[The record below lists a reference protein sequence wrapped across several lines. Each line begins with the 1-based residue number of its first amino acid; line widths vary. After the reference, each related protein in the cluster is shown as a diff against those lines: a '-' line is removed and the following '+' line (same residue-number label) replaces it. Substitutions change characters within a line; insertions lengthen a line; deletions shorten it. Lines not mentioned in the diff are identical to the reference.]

1 MSGDIPANIPPP
13 DSLHLSS
20 ATGWL
25 QLGNPGEALADLAK
39 VSAEHRGHHEVLHL
53 EWHIHARNKDWE
65 RCAEIGGTMV
75 DLHPDDPSGWINQAN
90 ALFYLKR
97 GREAFDRLEPIRSRF
112 PKNEAIPYNLSCY
125 ACQFGDLML
134 ALHWFQAA
142 EEVGDPE
149 KIREV
154 ALMDPD
160 LEPIWDQIKD

>member
-1 MSGDIPANIPPP
+1 MSGDIPADIPPP
-13 DSLHLSS
+13 DSLHLLS

-65 RCAEIGGTMV
+65 RCAEVGGTMV

-97 GREAFDRLEPIRSRF
+97 GREAFDRLAVPQ
-112 PKNEAIPYNLSCY
+112 K
-125 ACQFGDLML
+125 
-134 ALHWFQAA
+134 
-142 EEVGDPE
+142 
-149 KIREV
+149 
-154 ALMDPD
+154 
-160 LEPIWDQIKD
+160 